1 MGHMT
6 VVQCGRSHSV
16 TVASSMTQGV
26 LCASLLGLVDSG
38 KGIGSILGVIS

>member
-16 TVASSMTQGV
+16 TAAGSMTQGV
-26 LCASLLGLVDSG
+26 LCASLLRLVDSG
-38 KGIGSILGVIS
+38 KGIGRILVVIS

>member
-16 TVASSMTQGV
+16 TVVGSVIQDLSFAN
-26 LCASLLGLVDSG
+26 LLRLVDSG
-38 KGIGSILGVIS
+38 KGIGSILVVIS